1 MQMQIRRVGVLG
13 GAGFLGSHVA
23 DLLQTAGYE
32 VEVFDSRELHADQ
45 LVPHKFWRSALE
57 DTRTLQEFVTGKDII
72 FHFAGIADIEE
83 ANLDPIVT
91 MHTNFINTC
100 RILQYAT
107 DAGVTGFFYA
117 SSMYCS
123 GDSGGFY
130 RVSKNCCETF
140 ITEFSK
146 QYPIDCQIL
155 RIGSVFGP
163 RSGQDNTIFKLLSA
177 ALGKRDEQVV
187 YSSKTKRKYLFVLD
201 VARVCVELLQR
212 PSSNTKLFSI
222 EGQALYSV
230 QEVGELVCDI
240 LGAADEYHSLVA
252 RPRFKENN
260 PLHFQQSPYSWFDKT
275 PVSVS
280 PEFSTSFDAGI
291 VATLKYLASTRGSN
305 SANDE

>member
-1 MQMQIRRVGVLG
+1 MQIRRVGVLG

-23 DLLQTAGYE
+23 DLLQMAGNE
-32 VEVFDSRELHADQ
+32 VEVFDSRELHVDQ
-45 LVPHKFWRSALE
+45 VAPQKFWHGTIE
-57 DTRTLQEFVTGKDII
+57 DTSILQQFVTGKDAI
-72 FHFAGIADIEE
+72 FHFAGIADIEG
-83 ANLDPIVT
+83 ANIDPTRT

-100 RILQYAT
+100 RILQYAS
-107 DAGVTGFFYA
+107 DAGVKKFFYA
-117 SSMYCS
+117 SSMYCG

-130 RVSKNCCETF
+130 RVSKSCCETF
-140 ITEFSK
+140 INEFSK

-201 VARVCVELLQR
+201 VARVCAELLQR
-212 PSSNTKLFSI
+212 PSSNVKLFSI

-230 QEVGELVCDI
+230 QEVGELVGDI
-240 LGAADEYHSLVA
+240 LGVADGDHSLVP

-275 PVSVS
+275 PVSVT
-280 PEFSTSFDAGI
+280 PEFFTSFDAGI
-291 VATLKYLASTRGSN
+291 VATLKYLTTVWGSN
-305 SANDE
+305 SADDE